1 MAVPQKKRFGD
12 ILVEGGLI
20 NATQLQQALDYGRD
34 QGLKLGNAL
43 QRLGFVTETDIARTL
58 SQQLRIPFVDLGK
71 IVIDPD
77 IARTIPEM
85 IARKHKVIA
94 IGKNE
99 DQLLVAFVDPLNIF
113 ATDEVDRQTKKRLV
127 ICIAAEGLILSAI
140 DTIYHKAD
148 KVDKRG
154 GKAKE
159 GDGDES
165 EAVVAVNEIMLQAV
179 KDGASDIHIEP
190 DDEKIRVRLRV
201 DGVLI
206 PFKEYPLELH
216 PNIISRVKIMASLDI
231 GERRKPQD
239 GRFEIT
245 VAGRSLD
252 VRTSILPL
260 NRGEKVVMRLL
271 DKSKIK
277 VTLHGLGFGQ
287 EQYQVF
293 TEHLMHPHE
302 IILVTGPTGSGK
314 TTTLYGALNQIND
327 VGRNI
332 VTVEDPVE
340 YELRGVN
347 QVQVNP
353 RAELTFVSAMR
364 SILRQDPDVVMIGEI
379 RDAET
384 AEIAM
389 QAALTGHLVL
399 STLHTNDAAGAITR
413 LVDMGIAPFLIASSV
428 GLVVAQRLVRILC
441 PHCKQRF
448 IPPEEVQR
456 DMGLDYDADR
466 YFFRAVGCPQCED
479 SGYRGRVA
487 IYEILPVSSAIEAM
501 IMERASS
508 KTLFRQAQKE
518 GLVSLRE
525 AGLSKV
531 QAGVTSLEEL
541 MRVTMADRE

>member
-1 MAVPQKKRFGD
+1 MKVPQKKRFGD
-12 ILVEGGLI
+12 ILVDAGLVT
-20 NATQLQQALDYGRD
+20 ATQLGQALDFGRD
-34 QGLKLGNAL
+34 EGIKLGNAL
-43 QRLGFVTETDIARTL
+43 QRLGFVNETDIARTL
-58 SQQLRIPFVDLGK
+58 SRQLRIPFVDLDK
-71 IVIDPD
+71 IVIDPEL
-77 IARTIPEM
+77 ARLIPEM
-85 IARKHKVIA
+85 LARKHKVIA
-94 IGKNE
+94 IGRKE

-113 ATDEVDRQTKKRLV
+113 ATDEVDRHTKDKLV
-127 ICIAAEGLILSAI
+127 ICIAVESLVLAAI
-140 DTIYHKAD
+140 DTFYSRTGK
-148 KVDKRG
+148 G
-154 GKAKE
+154 EGKAKE
-159 GDGDES
+159 GDGGES
-165 EAVVAVNEIMLQAV
+165 EAVVAVNEVMLQAV

-190 DDEKIRVRLRV
+190 DNEKVRVRLRV
-201 DGVLI
+201 DGVLQSVR
-206 PFKEYPLELH
+206 EYPLELH
-216 PNIISRVKIMASLDI
+216 PNIISRVKIMANLDI

-245 VAGRSLD
+245 IAGRGFD
-252 VRTSILPL
+252 IRTSTLPL
-260 NRGEKVVMRLL
+260 NTGEKVVMRLL

-277 VTLHGLGFGQ
+277 INLSELGFGE
-287 EQYQVF
+287 EQHLLF
-293 TEHLMHPHE
+293 TEHLNRPHE

-353 RAELTFVSAMR
+353 KADLTFVTAMR

-379 RDAET
+379 RDVET

-399 STLHTNDAAGAITR
+399 STLHTNDAAGAIAR
-413 LVDMGIAPFLIASSV
+413 LVDMGIAPFLIASTV
-428 GLVVAQRLVRILC
+428 GLVVAQRLVRLLC
-441 PHCKQRF
+441 PQCKQRF
-448 IPPEEVQR
+448 VPPEGVQR
-456 DMGLDYDADR
+456 DLGLDYAADR
-466 YFFRAVGCPQCED
+466 HVFKAIGCSQCEG

-487 IYEILPVSSAIEAM
+487 IYEILPVSSAIESM
-501 IMERASS
+501 IMEKASS
-508 KTLFRQAQKE
+508 RTLFRQAQDE

-531 QAGVTSLEEL
+531 LAGLTSLEEL